1 LILVV
6 TLFGVRLLQ
15 QEPNITK
22 QGFLL
27 LVKIAIVATLLADLG
42 NVRSMDFRNGG
53 SQGIIIPAVYDIMS
67 ESQEI
72 IAGSINSAS
81 FSCDV
86 ANFAGPSTPRVWAMM
101 DCVVGKIFGF
111 KKSEVADENGV
122 KVPGMLLATSMIG
135 GLAGFLFGG
144 TWSIVIFFG
153 MLGVVA
159 SIFMLVVRTAFAFI
173 NGYLIASVV
182 IIISPLILPL
192 VFMNVTRTYFDGL
205 YKNFMAAFIM
215 PVIVCAYAMFALI
228 IYDKM
233 LFAPDA
239 MVQKIFKYDE
249 VKDAMQDPKMVCDKQ
264 VTGDPRSVRQDDPA
278 DDSAFNKMLKNNAG
292 FMKNLAVPGLTG
304 ANNLCST
311 FRVPN
316 LNINDMKD
324 PEFKKGKET
333 YEKLFSELMG
343 LFILG
348 YLLHAGLGKVQDLV
362 GFIAGARSTNS
373 GTGQL
378 PGEERFRKA
387 TDEARANMIGTMRGD
402 DAKKSLGADMLQRI
416 VPTARAG
423 VQGTFNGITKG

>member
-1 LILVV
+1 
-6 TLFGVRLLQ
+6 
-15 QEPNITK
+15 
-22 QGFLL
+22 
-27 LVKIAIVATLLADLG
+27 
-42 NVRSMDFRNGG
+42 
-53 SQGIIIPAVYDIMS
+53 
-67 ESQEI
+67 
-72 IAGSINSAS
+72 
-81 FSCDV
+81 
-86 ANFAGPSTPRVWAMM
+86 
-101 DCVVGKIFGF
+101 
-111 KKSEVADENGV
+111 
-122 KVPGMLLATSMIG
+122 
-135 GLAGFLFGG
+135 
-144 TWSIVIFFG
+144 
-153 MLGVVA
+153 MLGVLA

-205 YKNFMAAFIM
+205 YRNFMAAFIM

-233 LFAPDA
+233 LFAPDS

-249 VKDAMQDPKMVCDKQ
+249 IKDALQDPKKLCDRQ
-264 VTGDPRSVRQDDPA
+264 VTGNSAERLPNPA
-278 DDSAFNKMLKNNAG
+278 DTPALNKMFKDYAG
-292 FMKNLAVPGLTG
+292 FINNTANPGLSG
-304 ANNLCST
+304 ANDLCAT

-316 LNINDMKD
+316 RNMNDMKS

-333 YEKLFSELMG
+333 YEKLFNELMG

-348 YLLHAGLGKVQDLV
+348 YLLHVGLAAVQ
-362 GFIAGARSTNS
+362 GFVLNIAGARATNA

-387 TDEARANMIGTMRGD
+387 TDEARANMIGTMRQPGTNE
-402 DAKKSLGADMLQRI
+402 SRGAEMLQRI